1 MEMTALFGVNIGT
14 PSGSLRGSRVMGI
27 FSWLS
32 SCGSG
37 NDEPPSLVRTNDYWD
52 SDMNEVRQAAL
63 EDVALIKQDDKLYSG
78 QAPDEP
84 KDQPQGE
91 EPGGGGDDG

>member
-1 MEMTALFGVNIGT
+1 
-14 PSGSLRGSRVMGI
+14 MGI

-52 SDMNEVRQAAL
+52 SDIDEVRQAAL
-63 EDVALIKQDDKLYSG
+63 EDVALIKQDDKLYRSHS
-78 QAPDEP
+78 P
-84 KDQPQGE
+84 DQPQDE
-91 EPGGGGDDG
+91 EQDDGGDGD

>member
-1 MEMTALFGVNIGT
+1 
-14 PSGSLRGSRVMGI
+14 MGI

-52 SDMNEVRQAAL
+52 SDIDEVRQAAL
-63 EDVALIKQDDKLYSG
+63 EDVALIQQDDKLYRGRSPD
-78 QAPDEP
+78 APPDAPQDEEQ
-84 KDQPQGE
+84 DD
-91 EPGGGGDDG
+91 GGDGD